1 MKSDRELQQDVMD
14 ELRFEPSLDE
24 KEIGINV
31 ENRLVTLTGRVKTY
45 FERLAALRAVERVV
59 GVRAIANELN
69 VVPPKALEHS
79 DVEIAEAAVQALRWS
94 PTVPRERV
102 KVRVEKGWLTLEGR
116 LDWQYQKLAAE
127 KAVHLLAGVR
137 GVSNTI
143 AVEPAV
149 KAVDVKESIAAALS
163 RNATLHAQEIKV
175 EARDR
180 RVILTGTVHSWE
192 ERREAE
198 HAAWSAPGVAL
209 VENNL
214 AIAAVAPVGF

>member
-1 MKSDRELQQDVMD
+1 
-14 ELRFEPSLDE
+14 
-24 KEIGINV
+24 
-31 ENRLVTLTGRVKTY
+31 
-45 FERLAALRAVERVV
+45 
-59 GVRAIANELN
+59 VRAIANELN
-69 VVPPKALEHS
+69 VVPPKTLEHS
-79 DVEIAEAAVQALRWS
+79 DVEIAEAAVRALQWT

-116 LDWQYQKLAAE
+116 LDWQYQKAGAE
-127 KAVHLLAGVR
+127 RAVHLLAGVR
-137 GVSNTI
+137 GVSNLI
-143 AVEPAV
+143 AVEPSV
-149 KAVDVKESIAAALS
+149 RVGDVKEMITAALARS
-163 RNATLHAQEIKV
+163 ATLHAHEIKV

-214 AIAAVAPVGF
+214 AIAAEAPVGF